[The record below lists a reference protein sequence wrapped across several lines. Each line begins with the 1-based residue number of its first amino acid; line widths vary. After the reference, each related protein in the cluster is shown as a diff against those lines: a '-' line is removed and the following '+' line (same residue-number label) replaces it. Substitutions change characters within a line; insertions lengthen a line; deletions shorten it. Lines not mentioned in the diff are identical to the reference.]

1 MRGCCIAGEKR
12 ERGFPYVI
20 DEQCRAGK
28 GVGKGGFFSGVCGLF
43 NHLFLFVRI
52 SEPALKF
59 EKWSEGST
67 LGRKGLGR
75 AGGHGTV
82 VCSCSRVAAQ
92 RSFCRQGRRWSRPS
106 CLAVYP
112 SSQFARGMA
121 CMAFSSCPPLFRPAT
136 FFFIEPPR
144 GRRACRAPPPSR
156 VSISSDLGRLA
167 KENSTKRWPR
177 ARGWP
182 TSSVLKLPG
191 RVSESGTGVKGG
203 AKIGLDKV
211 WT

>member
-1 MRGCCIAGEKR
+1 MLHRRR
-12 ERGFPYVI
+12 EARTRVPYVI

-28 GVGKGGFFSGVCGLF
+28 VVGKGGFFSGVCGLF

-121 CMAFSSCPPLFRPAT
+121 CMAFSSCPPPFRPAT
-136 FFFIEPPR
+136 FFFH
-144 GRRACRAPPPSR
+144 RAPPRPAC
-156 VSISSDLGRLA
+156 V
-167 KENSTKRWPR
+167 PR
-177 ARGWP
+177 AASLP
-182 TSSVLKLPG
+182 SVHQFRSWTARKGEQHQTLAPCA
-191 RVSESGTGVKGG
+191 RVADVER
-203 AKIGLDKV
+203 A
-211 WT
+211 